1 MPSPREFGASN
12 LCPTHAAFPNSAKPA
27 EFGSVRFSRVGHNL
41 EVQLPGRVH
50 FRNARFS
57 QVSLPGTRQFQIVPN
72 PRSTSRLSPTLELHF
87 QTVPSLRST
96 SKLCPAREKWARL
109 NCAQPARSERFQIMP
124 NPRKTSKLCPTR
136 ELHFQIAPNLREA
149 GTFPACRAREK
160 PALLNCAQPAQ
171 HFQIMPNPRAA
182 LPNCAE
188 PTQHFQIVPSL
199 REAGASKSCPAR
211 DKRAVPNY
219 A

>member
-1 MPSPREFGASN
+1 MPSPRAALRCTSK
-12 LCPTHAAFPNSAKPA
+12 LCSTHAEVLNTANPAQLGSA
-27 EFGSVRFSRVGHNL
+27 RFSRVGHNL
-41 EVQLPGRVH
+41 EVQLPGRVQ
-50 FRNARFS
+50 FGSARFS
-57 QVSLPGTRQFQIVPN
+57 QVSLPGARQFQIVPN

-109 NCAQPARSERFQIMP
+109 NCAQPARSERFQIVP
-124 NPRKTSKLCPTR
+124 NPRNTSKLCPTC
-136 ELHFQIAPNLREA
+136 ELQFQIAPSLREA

-171 HFQIMPNPRAA
+171 QIMPNPRAA

-211 DKRAVPNY
+211 EKRALLNY
-219 A
+219 S

>member
-1 MPSPREFGASN
+1 MPSPRAALRCTSK
-12 LCPTHAAFPNSAKPA
+12 LCSTHAEVLNSAKPA
-27 EFGSVRFSRVGHNL
+27 QFGSARFSRVGHNL
-41 EVQLPGRVH
+41 EVQLPGRVQ
-50 FRNARFS
+50 FGSARFS
-57 QVSLPGTRQFQIVPN
+57 QVSLPGARQFQIVPN

-109 NCAQPARSERFQIMP
+109 NCAQPARSERFQIVP

-136 ELHFQIAPNLREA
+136 ELHFQIAPSLREA

-171 HFQIMPNPRAA
+171 QIMPNPRAA

-211 DKRAVPNY
+211 EKRALPNY
-219 A
+219 S

>member
-1 MPSPREFGASN
+1 VRSPREAS
-12 LCPTHAAFPNSAKPA
+12 A
-27 EFGSVRFSRVGHNL
+27 
-41 EVQLPGRVH
+41 
-50 FRNARFS
+50 
-57 QVSLPGTRQFQIVPN
+57 
-72 PRSTSRLSPTLELHF
+72 
-87 QTVPSLRST
+87 
-96 SKLCPAREKWARL
+96 SKLCPIHAKLFSFIEFSCVFRKREKRGGTDLRRTRAGHVCL
-109 NCAQPARSERFQIMP
+109 MKSSECFRSVVFKDHEIRA
-124 NPRKTSKLCPTR
+124 RKTSKLCPTR
-136 ELHFQIAPNLREA
+136 KLHFQIVPSLRET
-149 GTFPACRAREK
+149 GTFLACRAREK